1 MSATDKLET
10 TVAEWL
16 RLVPHL
22 PNSARK
28 WLANNVWW
36 LAIISVVASVSGI
49 LIDILSLMSYLNI
62 YGPINGPYA
71 TQYIGGVIIVSM
83 ASVVFSLVITFL
95 TVLAVSHL
103 KVLRKKGWNLLFLIL
118 IVNAISAIVVAALS
132 VIINQSLLGFII
144 GVIVGGLVVAIEAYF
159 LFEIRFYFI
168 VKAKPML
175 ENITIK

>member
-22 PNSARK
+22 PSTAQK
-28 WLANNVWW
+28 WLADNVWW
-36 LAIISVVASVSGI
+36 LAIISVVASASGI

-62 YGPINGPYA
+62 YGPINGLYT
-71 TQYIGGVIIVSM
+71 TQYIGGVIIVSL
-83 ASVVFSLVITFL
+83 ASVVFSLVTTFL
-95 TVLAVSHL
+95 TILAISHL

-132 VIINQSLLGFII
+132 TIINQSLLGFIV

-159 LFEIRFYFI
+159 LFEIRSYFI

-175 ENITIK
+175 EDITIK